1 VATQSGHPDS
11 FLSLYQA
18 ALRIRR
24 SHPALG
30 TGSDGSTS
38 MRWLAAPDDAL
49 FFARDP
55 GFLFAAN
62 LGASPVAL
70 PPHSEVLVTSGQ
82 LDAEGA
88 LPPNTAAW
96 LARLQLTSRCDE

>member
-1 VATQSGHPDS
+1 
-11 FLSLYQA
+11 
-18 ALRIRR
+18 
-24 SHPALG
+24 
-30 TGSDGSTS
+30 
-38 MRWLAAPDDAL
+38 MRWLAAPDGAL

-70 PPHSEVLVTSGQ
+70 PPHSEVLAISGE
-82 LDAEGA
+82 LDAEGE

-96 LARLQLTSRCDE
+96 LARLQLASRYDG

>member
-1 VATQSGHPDS
+1 
-11 FLSLYQA
+11 
-18 ALRIRR
+18 
-24 SHPALG
+24 
-30 TGSDGSTS
+30 
-38 MRWLAAPDDAL
+38 MRWLTAPDDAL
-49 FFARDP
+49 FFARHP

-70 PPHSEVLVTSGQ
+70 PPHSEVLVTSGP

-96 LARLQLTSRCDE
+96 LAGLQRASRCDG